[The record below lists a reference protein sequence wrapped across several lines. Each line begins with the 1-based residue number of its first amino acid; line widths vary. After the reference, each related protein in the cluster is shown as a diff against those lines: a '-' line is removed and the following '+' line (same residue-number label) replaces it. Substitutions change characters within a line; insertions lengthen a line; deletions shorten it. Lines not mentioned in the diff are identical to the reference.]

1 MPPPEDTSTPQT
13 FEGTFSDGRSA
24 HAIKVRIMPERTGL
38 RIVPVDEKTAR
49 PRFWAWRD
57 IVATGPLRRGEH
69 PLLGN
74 ANEPDA
80 RLFIADAQAVPVL
93 LRHAPQLSPRRHHA
107 RLLVPMLA
115 VSAIMVL
122 VGVWLWFSDFSLA
135 RIVADAL
142 PRSLHQSLG
151 RALARNMTDGEICS
165 DPRGLRALRH
175 MTRQLAPD
183 WPPGAE
189 RRVMVAKIGMIN
201 AFTTPGGY
209 IIIGRKLIDFA
220 RSPDEVAAVL
230 AHEMGHA
237 ELEHP
242 EAALVRAA
250 GLSLVSTMIFGDST
264 LGNAALLLGQLRFSR
279 QSETAAD
286 VISIRRMRQAGADPA
301 ALASFFE
308 RLEKKFGH
316 GKPDAGGLHTLF
328 QTHPPTAERIRMMKQ
343 AHLENARPILDEEE
357 WKALRH
363 ICHWTKTLIFIED

>member
-1 MPPPEDTSTPQT
+1 MPEKNGIATTEAFD
-13 FEGTFSDGRSA
+13 GTFSDGRSA
-24 HAIKVRIMPERTGL
+24 HAIEVRITPERTGL
-38 RIVPVDEKTAR
+38 RIAPVDERAAR

-57 IVATGPLRRGEH
+57 LVAANPLRRGEP

-74 ANEPDA
+74 AGEPDA
-80 RLFIADAQAVPVL
+80 RLFIASPEAVPLL
-93 LRHAPQLSPRRHHA
+93 LRHAPQLSPRRHAA

-115 VSAIMVL
+115 VSAIMLL

-135 RIVADAL
+135 RVVADML

-151 RALARNMTDGEICS
+151 RALVRNMTDGEICFS
-165 DPRGLRALRH
+165 PRGVRALRH

-189 RRVMVAKIGMIN
+189 RRVMVAKVGMIN

-209 IIIGRKLIDFA
+209 IVIDRKLIDFA

-250 GLSLVSTMIFGDST
+250 GLSLIGMMMFGDTT
-264 LGNAALLLGQLRFSR
+264 LGNAAVLLGQLRFSR

-286 VISIRRMRQAGADPA
+286 AVSIRRMRQANADPA
-301 ALASFFE
+301 ALATFFE
-308 RLEKKFGH
+308 RLEKKY
-316 GKPDAGGLHTLF
+316 GKSEDANLLTLF
-328 QTHPPTAERIRMMKQ
+328 QTHPPTAKRIRMMKQ
-343 AHLENARPILDEEE
+343 AHLPNARPILTEEE
-357 WKALRH
+357 WQALRR
-363 ICHWTKTLIFIED
+363 ICDWTKTLVFIED

>member
-1 MPPPEDTSTPQT
+1 MPQENDIATTEA

-24 HAIKVRIMPERTGL
+24 HAIKVRITPERTGL
-38 RIVPVDEKTAR
+38 RIVPVDERSAR

-57 IVATGPLRRGEH
+57 LVATGPLRRGEH

-80 RLFIADAQAVPVL
+80 RLFITNAQAVPL
-93 LRHAPQLSPRRHHA
+93 LLHHAPQLSPRRHHV

-135 RIVADAL
+135 RVVADML

-151 RALARNMTDGEICS
+151 RALARNMTHGRICFS
-165 DPRGLRALRH
+165 PQGVRALRH

-189 RRVMVAKIGMIN
+189 HRVMVAKIGMIN

-250 GLSLVSTMIFGDST
+250 GLSMIGMMMFGDTT
-264 LGNAALLLGQLRFSR
+264 LGNAAVLLGQLRFSR

-286 VISIRRMRQAGADPA
+286 AVSIFRMRRANADPA
-301 ALASFFE
+301 ALAAFFE
-308 RLEKKFGH
+308 RLEEKY
-316 GKPDAGGLHTLF
+316 GKSSEDGDLLTLF
-328 QTHPPTAERIRMMKQ
+328 QTHPPTARRIRMMKQ
-343 AHLENARPILDEEE
+343 AHLPNARPILDERE
-357 WKALRH
+357 WQALRR
-363 ICHWTKTLIFIED
+363 ICDWTKTLVFIED